1 MSKKAFFDTNIWLP
15 FIVTDGFHRR
25 LVYAV
30 AEFGDVV
37 ISQALWD
44 EVAEKLVLKFRF
56 SWERIV
62 AGKAMMD
69 AESDWFTERV
79 TPYPESPDPDD
90 AVLLAQ
96 ALAAGCEYFVTN
108 DGPLLKLVA
117 IEGMKLIS
125 PQSFAALLGVS

>member
-15 FIVTDGFHRR
+15 FIVSDGFHRR
-25 LVYAV
+25 LIYAA
-30 AEFGDVV
+30 AEIGDVI

-44 EVAEKLVLKFRF
+44 EIAEKLALKFRF
-56 SWERIV
+56 SWEQIV

-69 AESDWFTERV
+69 EVSDWFTERV
-79 TPYPESPDPDD
+79 TPYPESPDTDD

-96 ALAAGCEYFVTN
+96 GLATGCEYFVTN
-108 DGPLLKLVA
+108 DGPLLNLVA

-125 PQSFAALLGVS
+125 PKDFAALLGVS